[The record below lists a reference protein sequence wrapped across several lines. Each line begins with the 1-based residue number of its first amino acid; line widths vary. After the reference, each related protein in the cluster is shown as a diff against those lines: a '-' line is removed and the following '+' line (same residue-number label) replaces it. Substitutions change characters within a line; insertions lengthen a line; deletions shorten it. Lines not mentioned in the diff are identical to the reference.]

1 MYLGISCLRADWHAA
16 QVTDQRDSELVV
28 TRLDETSVLPETGIF
43 AELEPLTDLTRF
55 YEKSEAGGRFRSKEE
70 QASRDAF
77 DALEGTN
84 VGECYDGWLRSQ
96 ASSIDAVG
104 ISHPYGLSPAVR
116 RALPALVD
124 GEPFLARDRVDR
136 DAPHCNLKPNG
147 EAPRLCALETPL
159 AVALELVAKKRV
171 EVPSVLV
178 IVSPGS
184 SGFEVTILD
193 VGRNV
198 DRLMLSVT
206 GFGLLP
212 QNTSSVHSLTKHCL
226 TKWNGGNRVKAAA
239 VIHVGTQA
247 ADPARRISELIECS
261 NVIDTTESDA
271 AAGVA
276 RYAVLCVT
284 GHLTLAGA
292 NISGLD
298 CQLIA
303 PHAIGICCRSE
314 TAGASNLFW
323 CPIIEA
329 GDLLTGQEITVQF
342 SEPFPDEIVLAEC
355 VSTTRGRRAWV
366 VGTQDL
372 RWHSLLPL
380 LYNRD
385 ADPQPDD
392 RLSLRIHSSAGCL
405 RYGWSD
411 PFARIEL
418 RP

>member
-1 MYLGISCLRADWHAA
+1 MYLGISCLRADWHAE
-16 QVTDQRDSELVV
+16 QVTDQRGPELVV
-28 TRLDETSVLPETGIF
+28 TCLEKTGVLPATGIF
-43 AELEPLTDLTRF
+43 AELESKTDLTRF
-55 YEKSEAGGRFRSKEE
+55 YEKSEAGGRFQLKEE
-70 QASRDAF
+70 QASRAAF
-77 DALEGTN
+77 DALEVTN
-84 VGECYDGWLRSQ
+84 VGQCYHDWC
-96 ASSIDAVG
+96 ASHSSSVDAVG
-104 ISHPYGLSPAVR
+104 ISHPYGLSPTVR

-124 GEPFLARDRVDR
+124 GEPFLARHRVDR
-136 DAPHCNLKPNG
+136 DTPHSNLKPNG

-184 SGFEVTILD
+184 IGFEVTILD
-193 VGRNV
+193 VRRALDSLV
-198 DRLMLSVT
+198 LLVT

-212 QNTSSVHSLTKHCL
+212 QNTSSVHCL
-226 TKWNGGNRVKAAA
+226 TKWNGGNRVKATA
-239 VIHVGTQA
+239 VIHVGSQA
-247 ADPARRISELIECS
+247 AGPAWRISELIECS
-261 NVIDTTESDA
+261 NVIDTTETDA

-276 RYAVLCVT
+276 RYAVLCVK

-298 CQLIA
+298 CRLIA

-314 TAGASNLFW
+314 TDGASELFW
-323 CPIIEA
+323 CPIIESGA
-329 GDLLTGQEITVQF
+329 PLTGQEITVQF

-355 VSTTRGRRAWV
+355 VSTTRGRREWV

-380 LYNRD
+380 LCNRD
-385 ADPQPDD
+385 ADRQQGDY
-392 RLSLRIHSSAGCL
+392 RLSLRIHGSAGCL

-418 RP
+418 RS

>member
-16 QVTDQRDSELVV
+16 QVTDQPGPEIVV
-28 TRLDETSVLPETGIF
+28 PCLEKTGVLPETGIF
-43 AELEPLTDLTRF
+43 AELESLTDLTRF
-55 YEKSEAGGRFRSKEE
+55 YENSEAGGLFRLKEE
-70 QASRDAF
+70 QASQAAF

-116 RALPALVD
+116 RALPSLVD
-124 GEPFLARDRVDR
+124 GELVLARHRVDL

-271 AAGVA
+271 AGGVA

-314 TAGASNLFW
+314 TDGSDLFW

-329 GDLLTGQEITVQF
+329 GDPLTGQEITVQL

-380 LYNRD
+380 LYDRA
-385 ADPQPDD
+385 ADSPPDD
-392 RLSLRIHSSAGCL
+392 YRLSIRIHGSAGCL